1 MCEVCERCS
10 IEMFVEEIVLKCVF
24 ENLTL
29 NVYCFIYI
37 YMKCVLFMEEL
48 SLDVH
53 VLDSV
58 SSTWSHYTVISLHK
72 LQKPLITIFKK

>member
-29 NVYCFIYI
+29 NVYCLIYE
-37 YMKCVLFMEEL
+37 MCAVMEEL

-58 SSTWSHYTVISLHK
+58 SSTWSHYTVISRHK

>member
-29 NVYCFIYI
+29 NVYCLIYI
-37 YMKCVLFMEEL
+37 YEMCAV
-48 SLDVH
+48 
-53 VLDSV
+53 
-58 SSTWSHYTVISLHK
+58 YGRVILGCTCS
-72 LQKPLITIFKK
+72 